1 MKINEQEWLKLLDI
15 AKLAAANC
23 RRNLPSD
30 WYITVEEITSA
41 ALGEVVHLME
51 RYEDGA
57 ASLTTYVWSL
67 LEKHLMRDLMREY
80 KSLKKQ
86 LDVTELD
93 MDSDDS

>member
-23 RRNLPSD
+23 RRKLPSD

-41 ALGEVVHLME
+41 ALGEVTHLVE
-51 RYEDGA
+51 QYEDGA

-67 LEKHLMRDLMREY
+67 LEKHLMRDLLREY
-80 KSLKKQ
+80 RRLKKQ
-86 LDVTELD
+86 LDIIEL
-93 MDSDDS
+93 